1 MEVAPPRAWRPDTL
15 PVSEFISSLKN
26 YHRGP
31 STCSGIRLIDES
43 RNCVTIGWNRPSDP
57 GSSAI
62 AVYRVEVLDENG
74 EWKEL
79 GLSPRTE
86 LDVYGLKGTKTVRV
100 TAANNHGWGEPV
112 QETLKVPDTNFFL
125 PHFSTE
131 LESQINVPP
140 NERVTLSCK
149 AEGHPEPELY
159 WFKNGELLRH
169 SGNELVLER
178 LKEGGLYVCEARNP
192 LGKASTHCYI
202 SIDAPGSHLP
212 EKHRIRLLPP
222 KGEYGPE
229 IKYPLRDREAD
240 LGETVRLTLEVI
252 GEPKPVVEWQRDGE
266 PVKTENYHIFSE
278 GDFHTLELIVKP
290 ETEGLYTA
298 RANGLG
304 VAVTSALVHINPHS
318 PCHFTL
324 PLEPYARVGLGG
336 NIRLIAS
343 LAPHLRLAKV
353 IWSRD
358 GVNLVQT
365 RNCVMTHSAGGEVT
379 LELGHVTKR
388 AAGTYTCTVF
398 GKGGMKAESKCEI
411 DVVDSVSPSTPAPS
425 TPIPYSKKPLFIMK
439 PRNVEGLEGDT
450 IILNCEVVGDPNP
463 TITWLRDDLK
473 ISRYSRDQGEFRERR
488 SGAECSLEIRQ
499 AKFTY
504 TGKYTALASNIHGQ
518 ATAVSTVQI
527 FATGQGKTVKNSE
540 SGLVEAECDS
550 LPLISRPLTDTTVT
564 LGHTLYL
571 ECRVKGEPE
580 PTVIWTKDGKLVKRG
595 KNWFEAERAI
605 LEIPEPC
612 LTDEGTYTCTVTNPL
627 GTASTSAYVQ
637 VLDSLKNVSSD
648 PPPSISPCV
657 TSSSCLAG
665 QATRWRPPD
674 NRESLEPEELEEAG
688 GGSLGEVALFFRN
701 HSHHSA
707 MCEEKASLITTAL
720 PDTLIAQEGQPL
732 ELSVSVSIGDVIWE
746 RNGLKLPN
754 CQDFRQEVAGCTRSL
769 VVKDIFLEDSG
780 TVYSCRVVSGAREE
794 ISSTKVIVKEC
805 ESSRDRAAKLVR
817 APQDLSA
824 LRGSRAVLQAVY
836 TGIPQPSVVWYK
848 GGRRLSGGG
857 RITLTHSDGVS
868 SVIIDPVTTDDSGK
882 YVVTVTNRA
891 ATDTQFASL
900 SVKGAPDPPAGRPSV
915 TIAHSGGVT
924 ITWSSPHYDGGAMIT
939 GYTIELSEDNTLW
952 TTVAHCCDRL
962 SQTVKGLSPGT
973 SYSFRVRS
981 HNAHGPSD
989 PGPPS
994 HPFTVTH
1001 IDACEEEKWDKVEI
1015 APGEGMEDKYTIL
1028 EEIGK
1033 GRYGV
1038 VKRAVEVKNGETR
1051 AAKFVRTLKRQ
1062 DRENVADEIDI
1073 MTSLR
1078 HPLLLRLFA
1087 AYSLPKD
1094 IVMILEYV
1102 SGGELFERVV
1112 DDDFTLTER
1121 DCILFM
1127 RQICEAV
1134 AYIHSQNIVHLDLK
1148 PENIMCTS
1156 RSCHV
1161 IKLIDFGLA
1170 RRLRSDSQLRV
1181 LFGTPEFIPPEII
1194 NYEPVGFQS
1203 DMWSVGVIAYVL
1215 LSGLSPFMGEND
1227 AETFANITRAQ
1238 YDYDDEAFDNISQDA
1253 KDFIAELLVKRKED
1267 RLSAEECL
1275 RHRWI
1280 SQADDTMSQVKIS
1293 TDKLK
1298 KFIIRRKWQK
1308 TGNAIR
1314 ALGRM
1319 ATLSRRGA
1327 GATKPEPADFRNRA
1341 FSERS
1346 DSGFSDTCLS
1356 SHGPGLDSS
1365 IEEEQECEEYIKP
1378 KEIEEKISE
1387 RVISNKSPILK
1398 VTQPEI
1404 PKLRQKKIPGSEN
1417 IQKAFAFWNR

>member
-1 MEVAPPRAWRPDTL
+1 
-15 PVSEFISSLKN
+15 
-26 YHRGP
+26 
-31 STCSGIRLIDES
+31 
-43 RNCVTIGWNRPSDP
+43 
-57 GSSAI
+57 
-62 AVYRVEVLDENG
+62 
-74 EWKEL
+74 
-79 GLSPRTE
+79 
-86 LDVYGLKGTKTVRV
+86 
-100 TAANNHGWGEPV
+100 
-112 QETLKVPDTNFFL
+112 
-125 PHFSTE
+125 
-131 LESQINVPP
+131 
-140 NERVTLSCK
+140 
-149 AEGHPEPELY
+149 
-159 WFKNGELLRH
+159 
-169 SGNELVLER
+169 
-178 LKEGGLYVCEARNP
+178 
-192 LGKASTHCYI
+192 
-202 SIDAPGSHLP
+202 
-212 EKHRIRLLPP
+212 
-222 KGEYGPE
+222 
-229 IKYPLRDREAD
+229 
-240 LGETVRLTLEVI
+240 
-252 GEPKPVVEWQRDGE
+252 
-266 PVKTENYHIFSE
+266 
-278 GDFHTLELIVKP
+278 
-290 ETEGLYTA
+290 
-298 RANGLG
+298 
-304 VAVTSALVHINPHS
+304 
-318 PCHFTL
+318 
-324 PLEPYARVGLGG
+324 
-336 NIRLIAS
+336 
-343 LAPHLRLAKV
+343 
-353 IWSRD
+353 
-358 GVNLVQT
+358 
-365 RNCVMTHSAGGEVT
+365 
-379 LELGHVTKR
+379 
-388 AAGTYTCTVF
+388 
-398 GKGGMKAESKCEI
+398 
-411 DVVDSVSPSTPAPS
+411 
-425 TPIPYSKKPLFIMK
+425 
-439 PRNVEGLEGDT
+439 
-450 IILNCEVVGDPNP
+450 
-463 TITWLRDDLK
+463 
-473 ISRYSRDQGEFRERR
+473 
-488 SGAECSLEIRQ
+488 
-499 AKFTY
+499 
-504 TGKYTALASNIHGQ
+504 
-518 ATAVSTVQI
+518 
-527 FATGQGKTVKNSE
+527 
-540 SGLVEAECDS
+540 
-550 LPLISRPLTDTTVT
+550 
-564 LGHTLYL
+564 
-571 ECRVKGEPE
+571 
-580 PTVIWTKDGKLVKRG
+580 
-595 KNWFEAERAI
+595 
-605 LEIPEPC
+605 
-612 LTDEGTYTCTVTNPL
+612 
-627 GTASTSAYVQ
+627 
-637 VLDSLKNVSSD
+637 
-648 PPPSISPCV
+648 
-657 TSSSCLAG
+657 
-665 QATRWRPPD
+665 
-674 NRESLEPEELEEAG
+674 
-688 GGSLGEVALFFRN
+688 
-701 HSHHSA
+701 
-707 MCEEKASLITTAL
+707 MCEETGGIITTGL
-720 PDTLIAQEGQPL
+720 PDTLIAQESQPL
-732 ELSVSVSIGDVIWE
+732 ELFVTVSTGDAIWE

-754 CQDFRQEVAGCTRSL
+754 CQDFRQEVAGCTRRL

-780 TVYSCRVVSGAREE
+780 TVYTCRVVSGTREE
-794 ISSTKVIVKEC
+794 ISSTKVIVKVSEC
-805 ESSRDRAAKLVR
+805 ENSRDRPAKLVR
-817 APQDLSA
+817 PPQDLSA
-824 LRGSRAVLQAVY
+824 LRGARAVLQAVY
-836 TGIPQPSVVWYK
+836 TGAPQPTVVWYK

-857 RITLTHSDGVS
+857 RITLTNSDGVS

-915 TIAHSGGVT
+915 TTAHSGGVT
-924 ITWSSPHYDGGAMIT
+924 VAWSSPHYDGGAMIT
-939 GYTIELSEDNTLW
+939 GYTIELSEDSTLW

-962 SQTVKGLSPGT
+962 SQTVKGLAPGT

-1001 IDACEEEKWDKVEI
+1001 IDACEEEAWEKVEI

-1038 VKRAVEVKNGETR
+1038 VKRAVEVKNGELR

-1073 MTSLR
+1073 MNSLR

-1087 AYSLPKD
+1087 AYNLPKD
-1094 IVMILEYV
+1094 VVMILEYV

-1170 RRLRSDSQLRV
+1170 RRLSSDSQLRV

-1227 AETFANITRAQ
+1227 AETFANITRAL

-1253 KDFIAELLVKRKED
+1253 KDFIADLLVKRKED

-1327 GATKPEPADFRNRA
+1327 GATKAEPADIRNRA

-1378 KEIEEKISE
+1378 KEIEKDISE
-1387 RVISNKSPILK
+1387 RVISNKPTLPTLK
-1398 VTQPEI
+1398 VTEPEI